1 MRRVLLVLL
10 CSSCAT
16 SPEAPLSNAQLSGA
30 PDVRAASA
38 KPGFVSYGAPYHK
51 WTISFAGQQGCGA
64 STLAAIELNTLASVT
79 DVPIG
84 TISVR
89 TLETTIP
96 SLPSAYIRYMNGTVV
111 SGTVTIESASSGFVV
126 GEVTS
131 QLMIN
136 GTATDVSGS
145 FGAPVCPE

>member
-1 MRRVLLVLL
+1 M
-10 CSSCAT
+10 
-16 SPEAPLSNAQLSGA
+16 SNAQLSGA
-30 PDVRAASA
+30 TEVRAASA
-38 KPGFVSYGAPYHK
+38 QAGFVSYGAPYHK
-51 WTISFAGQQGCGA
+51 WTISFAANQGCGA
-64 STLAAIELNTLASVT
+64 TTVGSIELNTLASVT

-84 TISVR
+84 AIPVR
-89 TLETTIP
+89 TTEMTIA

-145 FGAPVCPE
+145 FGAPVCGE